1 MLLTNSK
8 IAEIIRL
15 QIREA
20 ACDSQHR
27 TASLIGAEGPYV
39 GDIGAEGAYIG
50 PGIQR
55 FKRNNSE
62 KRPLLARRAPA
73 DPPTSLRR
81 RVSGRPITFFCE
93 LVKAIRDNRLN
104 CGSMARR
111 AAKDRSRLLGE
122 NRTHGA
128 SRRYRSYCK
137 GSKEDEASRIRSA
150 APRFVAISA
159 SHDCNAGSGN
169 IAVVNP
175 GVISHISGR

>member
-111 AAKDRSRLLGE
+111 AAKDRSRLLGHFV
-122 NRTHGA
+122 THGEGKSDA
-128 SRRYRSYCK
+128 WSKPTLSLRLQGVERRRSIANSL
-137 GSKEDEASRIRSA
+137 GSTAICCYFRV
-150 APRFVAISA
+150 PRLQ
-159 SHDCNAGSGN
+159 CW
-169 IAVVNP
+169 
-175 GVISHISGR
+175 